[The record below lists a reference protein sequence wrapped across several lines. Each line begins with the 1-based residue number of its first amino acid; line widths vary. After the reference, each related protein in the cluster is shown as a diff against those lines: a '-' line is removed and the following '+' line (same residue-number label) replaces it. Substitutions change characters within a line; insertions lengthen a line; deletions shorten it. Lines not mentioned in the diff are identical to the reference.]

1 MKNTDAKTV
10 YTGSLAL
17 QDINGTKRAV
27 SFLSF
32 SLSRVLA
39 VITAG
44 TVHPNPIII
53 GINAFPESPIFLISL
68 SIINATLDIYPLS
81 SKIVIHIN
89 NTRIIGSSTIIP
101 PTPDTIPSTISEL
114 NQGDEF
120 SRI

>member
-81 SKIVIHIN
+81 SKNDIPRKSA
-89 NTRIIGSSTIIP
+89 NTIGKNTITP
-101 PTPDTIPSTISEL
+101 PTPATIPSTI
-114 NQGDEF
+114 ND
-120 SRI
+120 